1 MPAKAKSVAGNAAM
15 HVQGLPAPLQAV
27 QAAYVIDTVA
37 GRELAST
44 AADGSRVI
52 MRAAVSCLVAP
63 LPGDRVLTAEVGG
76 ETFVVAVLERQSGAR
91 DVAIRIET
99 AGDLDIVARRIS
111 LRAGVLDVL
120 SDAVTMVGDALNTLF
135 HRSKRIVGNETVVAR
150 STTLHAGQRVSVIA
164 QADVQ
169 QAGVLSQTVAGP
181 LAISS
186 HTAVVAAKAD
196 IRLNGER
203 INVG

>member
-1 MPAKAKSVAGNAAM
+1 
-15 HVQGLPAPLQAV
+15 
-27 QAAYVIDTVA
+27 
-37 GRELAST
+37 
-44 AADGSRVI
+44 
-52 MRAAVSCLVAP
+52 
-63 LPGDRVLTAEVGG
+63 VLTAAVGG
-76 ETFVVAVLERQSGAR
+76 ETFVLAVLERQGGAR

-111 LRAGVLDVL
+111 LRAGVFDVL
-120 SDAVTMVGDALNTLF
+120 TDAVTIVGDALNTLF
-135 HRSKRIVGNETVVAR
+135 RRSKRIVGNETVVAQ
-150 STTLHAGQRVSVIA
+150 STTLHAGQRVAVIA

-186 HTAVVAAKAD
+186 HTAVVTAKAD